1 MVLPAYSP
9 ELLRGPQ
16 RRDDLVAEYFN
27 KGYTNN
33 EIVFALLSTHSVCIS
48 LATLKR
54 ILQRLGLRRRHNIM
68 SPFHDIIGAILDI
81 VEHSGQC
88 PGYRTVWKRL
98 CSQYNMRV
106 TRNEVMELMRVIDG
120 QSVERRRKRR
130 LLRRRYI
137 CPGPNYVWHID
148 GYDKLK
154 PFGFAIHGAIDGF
167 SRRILWLEVG
177 RSNNNPD
184 IIALYYLDTVKQLG
198 GSPLRCRCDVC
209 TENSKLEEL
218 QTFFTVVNGPDAAA
232 ESSDNC
238 FMYGKSTANQC
249 IEAWWSILR
258 RQASDWWINFFKNLR
273 FDGLIRDHDAICIE
287 CLRFCFMGVL
297 QRELNQ
303 VAILWN
309 QHTIQ
314 IKKNNP
320 GPRGKPDVMFF
331 QPQLHDTI
339 DFKISC
345 DNDCVDVCRDM
356 YTSEGTNNGISEEFK
371 ELACLLLNDADV
383 QMPVSVDDAVSL
395 YAKLMDKIDLVDN

>member
-27 KGYTNN
+27 QGYTNN
-33 EIVFALLSTHSVCIS
+33 EIVFALLSTHGVCIS

-54 ILQRLGLRRRHNIM
+54 ILQRLGLRRRHNTM
-68 SPFHDIIGAILDI
+68 SPIHDIIGAILDI
-81 VEHSGQC
+81 IEHSGQC
-88 PGYRTVWKRL
+88 LGYRTVWKRL

-106 TRNEVMELMRVIDG
+106 TRNEVMKLMRVIDG
-120 QSVERRRKRR
+120 QAVERRRKRR

-184 IIALYYLDTVKQLG
+184 IIAMYYLDTVKQLG
-198 GSPLRCRCDVC
+198 GSPLRCRCDLG

-218 QTFFTVVNGPDAAA
+218 QTFFTVFNGADAA
-232 ESSDNC
+232 ESSDTC
-238 FMYGKSTANQC
+238 FMYGKSTANQR

-273 FDGLIRDHDAICIE
+273 DDGLIRDHDALSME
-287 CLRFCFMGVL
+287 CLRYCFMGVL

-345 DNDCVDVCRDM
+345 DNDCVEVCRDM
-356 YTSEGTNNGISEEFK
+356 YTSEGVNSGVSGEFK

-395 YAKLMDKIDLVDN
+395 YAKLMDTIDLMDN